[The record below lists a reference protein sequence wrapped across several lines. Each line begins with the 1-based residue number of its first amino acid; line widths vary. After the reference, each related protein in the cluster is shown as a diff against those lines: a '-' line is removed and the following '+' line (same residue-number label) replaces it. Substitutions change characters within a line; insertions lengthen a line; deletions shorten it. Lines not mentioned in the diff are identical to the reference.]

1 MSEVWIDA
9 FNVMHRMEELR
20 PLLDQGSVEGR
31 REARLELQRLLIPL
45 LSRDRKRWTLVVDGS
60 RYGQEIAPGPLHIQY
75 APSADDW
82 MIESLRKRKKPDE
95 ILLVSS
101 DQKDIAGPARQLG
114 ARVMSAE
121 ELIARIRKN
130 RRGKAVEE
138 KPQRISS
145 EEVDYWLE
153 QFGAGDGPSGNEA
166 NGDKNHGSRDED

>member
-1 MSEVWIDA
+1 
-9 FNVMHRMEELR
+9 
-20 PLLDQGSVEGR
+20 
-31 REARLELQRLLIPL
+31 
-45 LSRDRKRWTLVVDGS
+45 
-60 RYGQEIAPGPLHIQY
+60 
-75 APSADDW
+75 